1 MSDAKKLGIPFLVIF
16 IGALLLKV
24 LSMYLSPIMND
35 TLIKIITVIILCLFG
50 ATLNIAFHKH
60 SKSVWKK
67 VVAVLV
73 ILFLLFM
80 ELNLFTFSSIADV
93 FATFGITSMFLQ
105 LLYVYCGYLL
115 VD

>member
-16 IGALLLKV
+16 GGALILKLLDMYMANVMTPTVTKI
-24 LSMYLSPIMND
+24 LS
-35 TLIKIITVIILCLFG
+35 VIILCLFG
-50 ATLNIAFHKH
+50 ATLNVSFHKR
-60 SKSVWKK
+60 SKSVWNK

-80 ELNLFTFSSIADV
+80 ELNFFTFSSVLEV
-93 FATFGITSMFLQ
+93 FSMFGITSLFIT

>member
-24 LSMYLSPIMND
+24 LDMYLSNIM
-35 TLIKIITVIILCLFG
+35 TPSLTKIITVIILCLFG
-50 ATLNIAFHKH
+50 ATLNISFHKR

-73 ILFLLFM
+73 VLFLLFM
-80 ELNLFTFSSIADV
+80 ELGLFTFTSVSN
-93 FATFGITSMFLQ
+93 TFSLFGVNALFIQ
-105 LLYVYCGYLL
+105 LLYVFCGYVL